1 MKRIVLGYDAS
12 PGSERALV
20 RAAELAAA
28 FDVPVIVAS
37 VAPVYEFA
45 VRGVGTHFEPADPPA
60 LHTQMA
66 RDAVAKLTERG
77 VRAKPVTGIGHTA
90 ETLVELADAEQAD
103 LIVVGMSSRDLITRF
118 FGGVSDDVAH
128 DARCD
133 VLLVR

>member
-12 PGSERALV
+12 PGSERALE

-66 RDAVAKLTERG
+66 HDAVAKLTERG
-77 VRAKPVTGIGHTA
+77 VQAEPVTGIGHTA
-90 ETLVELADAEQAD
+90 ETLVELADAREAD
-103 LIVVGMSSRDLITRF
+103 LIVVGMSSRDLITRL
-118 FGGVSDDVAH
+118 FGGVSDDIAH
-128 DARCD
+128 EAHCD